1 MAACGER
8 RVTYC
13 ERPTDTFVS
22 ASLDDAPS
30 NRPNS
35 PRSKSTRW
43 PRPPP
48 KRNSKGAQLH
58 APSYTRPGPLH
69 LVQRLRRRQHTVL
82 CPRVPTMVIR
92 TRGRF
97 AARCHSSSAH
107 TAQNPAC
114 STAQEHAPHTRIQLT
129 GALPSSRGP
138 GSHLPCS
145 LALSPP
151 TLPPSRPSLTHTRN
165 HTLPSGPVHL
175 CWSLAAVPCCMLVLS
190 RHASGRAP
198 SLHRLPLPLRILP
211 RLLILGRGGRR
222 GRSC

>member
-1 MAACGER
+1 MLRTVNVLPTLLFPPPSTTR
-8 RVTYC
+8 R
-13 ERPTDTFVS
+13 RTDRTVH
-22 ASLDDAPS
+22 A
-30 NRPNS
+30 RS
-35 PRSKSTRW
+35 PRAGPARRLNETR
-43 PRPPP
+43 
-48 KRNSKGAQLH
+48 K